1 MNKIDTL
8 LVLINEL
15 EDARRKI
22 TSMQQEVKEERVSI
36 EAEEL
41 LQNVDDNLRA
51 AVEAMDTVVS
61 LLDTE

>member
-22 TSMQQEVKEERVSI
+22 TSMQQEVKEERVSM